1 MEGKAITL
9 SVNALEVASDPV
21 LNVRYEW
28 PPTKPLG
35 SFLTVV
41 STVQPFETAATISF
55 PKPVSFHLSIV
66 FYH

>member
-35 SFLTVV
+35 SFLLTVV
-41 STVQPFETAATISF
+41 STVQTLETAATI
-55 PKPVSFHLSIV
+55 SFHLSIV